1 MPKRREHSEPTRQIY
16 ASIREDIYLAAKTRA
31 AELRLPMRR
40 FIEDALELAINPN
53 FAPATGSGDAAPA
66 APPSIWD
73 DQYIDAQAKQPL
85 GSPLALSE
93 DEARRVAL
101 GAFGVSD
108 YDGADNEERLGHR
121 EQGDVG
127 DPVDM
132 SDEDAAKIAREAFS
146 FGAVGVREE

>member
-1 MPKRREHSEPTRQIY
+1 
-16 ASIREDIYLAAKTRA
+16 
-31 AELRLPMRR
+31 MRR

-53 FAPATGSGDAAPA
+53 FAPAPSSADAAPA

-108 YDGADNEERLGHR
+108 YDGADSEERLGHR

-127 DPVDM
+127 DPVNM